1 MEIEPLTY
9 LFILFSEWQSHS
21 LASRFGHITKFC
33 LLGYKLKCCVA
44 ASEKLLQGQYG
55 CPFLHPSFHPATSS
69 VLATILDHQAKV
81 MLRGAIR

>member
-33 LLGYKLKCCVA
+33 SLGYKLKCCVA

-55 CPFLHPSFHPATSS
+55 
-69 VLATILDHQAKV
+69 
-81 MLRGAIR
+81 